1 MGLVKESSNL
11 EIEKFHGAETSKN
24 ETNLPDIS
32 PSPEDGKVEF
42 DAKNDGNA
50 TDTSATE
57 SKHSDEGIEKPSE
70 SDSDDSDE
78 NEMDLKVLWLTVL
91 LNESTKLIHM

>member
-1 MGLVKESSNL
+1 MGPVKQSSNL

-57 SKHSDEGIEKPSE
+57 SKQSEKGIEKPI
-70 SDSDDSDE
+70 
-78 NEMDLKVLWLTVL
+78 L
-91 LNESTKLIHM
+91 